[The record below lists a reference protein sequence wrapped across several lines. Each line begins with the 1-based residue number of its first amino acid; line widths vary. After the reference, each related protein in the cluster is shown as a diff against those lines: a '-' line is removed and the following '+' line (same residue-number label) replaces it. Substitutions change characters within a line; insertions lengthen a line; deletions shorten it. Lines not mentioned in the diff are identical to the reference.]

1 MLGSQTQT
9 SPKEP
14 SRLSSEKARIKSR
27 YFMTWRWHFYAGL
40 YVIPF
45 LLMLSLTGLVMLF
58 DDEIEQARYQDE
70 LIVMPESSKVPVSQ
84 QLESVQASYP
94 SGQVTQ
100 YIPAAAA
107 NLVNKFSVR
116 LEDGTSVFTT
126 VNPYSGQVLGEIDR
140 SDSWYQLANE
150 IHGTLLV
157 GQWGD
162 YLIEVSASLSILLLV
177 TGIYLW
183 LPRDKASKAG
193 FLKVRFT
200 SGTRILMRDLHAN
213 LGGVLSV
220 VLLFFV
226 ISGLAWAG
234 VWGSKLVQAW
244 NTFPTYYTW
253 GDKPESLLTHADLNH
268 GSEEEMPWNLE
279 QAPLPESTGHA
290 HGSEDHAH
298 HEHSSYDI
306 SQSISIDSIVEQA
319 QRLGFTQ
326 FNLFLPQSETGV
338 YTLAANSMAGD
349 ISDPRKDKTTH
360 IDQYTGEVLVD
371 VTWEDYSL
379 FAKFMAAGVSLH
391 QGDVSVVNK
400 ILNVLFCVAFIVIS
414 ITGIVM
420 WWIRRPSGKTRVGIP
435 PRFESDG
442 IWKVGAITLAMVAV
456 FFPLAAVTIVLFGV
470 IDWFVFRQKVETS
483 AA

>member
-9 SPKEP
+9 SPKGS
-14 SRLSSEKARIKSR
+14 SRLSSDKAQTKSR

-45 LLMLSLTGLVMLF
+45 MLMLSLTGLVMLF
-58 DDEIEQARYQDE
+58 DDEIEQARYQDQ
-70 LIVMPESSKVPVSQ
+70 LIVTPEQTTVLVSQ
-84 QLESVQASYP
+84 QLENVQSAYP

-100 YIPAAAA
+100 YIPAAETG
-107 NLVNKFSVR
+107 LVNKFSVR
-116 LEDGTSVFTT
+116 LEDGTSVFVT
-126 VNPYSGQVLGEIDR
+126 VNPYNGKVLGEIDR

-157 GQWGD
+157 GKWGD

-183 LPRDKASKAG
+183 LPRDNASRAG
-193 FLKVRFT
+193 FLKIRFT
-200 SGTRILMRDLHAN
+200 SGTRILMRDMHAN
-213 LGGVLSV
+213 LGGVLSL

-226 ISGLAWAG
+226 ISGLAWSG

-253 GDKPESLLTHADLNH
+253 GEKPASELTHAHLNH

-279 QAPLPESTGHA
+279 QAPLPESTGHV

-298 HEHSSYDI
+298 HGHGAYDA
-306 SQSISIDSIVEQA
+306 SQSVGIDAIVEQA
-319 QRLGFTQ
+319 KHLGFTQ

-371 VTWEDYSL
+371 VTWADYSP

-400 ILNVLFCVAFIVIS
+400 ILNVVFCVAFITIS
-414 ITGIVM
+414 ITGVVM

-470 IDWFVFRQKVETS
+470 IDWFAFRQKMNTT